1 MQVRSMDAPQG
12 KPLRTRSMLIVGA
25 SRGIG
30 AAMAARYA
38 GRVDDLVTV
47 SRTPAAHGRWVAG
60 DISKPD
66 QIRHVAATYG
76 SNALDALLV
85 LGGIWERDAFTDA
98 YAFARSPAE
107 ETTQVVAVNLM
118 GPILLVQ
125 ALLANLMRSDNPR
138 VVFLGSLSGLDNN
151 ATREVANSAAK
162 YGLRG
167 AAQAMAIELQPY
179 GIGFTVVNPG
189 NVATDEVLDDITA
202 GRVADQIPIP
212 IADLAVA
219 IDSAL
224 AMSPNAVI
232 REINIVQRWPGD
244 PSA

>member
-1 MQVRSMDAPQG
+1 
-12 KPLRTRSMLIVGA
+12 MLIVGA

-47 SRTPAAHGRWVAG
+47 SRTPAAYGRWIVG

-66 QIRHVAATYG
+66 DIRRVAATYG

-85 LGGIWERDAFTDA
+85 LGGTWERDAFTDA

-107 ETTQVVAVNLM
+107 ETTHVVAVNLM
-118 GPILLVQ
+118 APILLVQ
-125 ALLANLMRSDNPR
+125 ALLGNLMRSDNPR
-138 VVFLGSLSGLDNN
+138 VVFVGALSGLDNS
-151 ATREVANSAAK
+151 ATREVANSATK

-167 AAQAMAIELQPY
+167 AAQAMAIELRSH

-189 NVATDEVLDDITA
+189 NVATDEVLSDIAA
-202 GRVADQIPIP
+202 GHFEEQVPIP

-219 IDSAL
+219 IDCAL
-224 AMSPNAVI
+224 AMSPDSVVS
-232 REINIVQRWPGD
+232 EINIAQRWPG
-244 PSA
+244 PQPT

>member
-1 MQVRSMDAPQG
+1 MHARSMDVPQG
-12 KPLRTRSMLIVGA
+12 GPQRTRSMLIVGA

-38 GRVDDLVTV
+38 GRVEDLVTV
-47 SRTPAAHGRWVAG
+47 SRTPATHGRWVAG

-66 QIRHVAATYG
+66 EIRRVAATYG

-98 YAFARSPAE
+98 YTFTRSPAE
-107 ETTQVVAVNLM
+107 ETNDVIAVNLAA
-118 GPILLVQ
+118 PILLTQ
-125 ALLANLMRSDNPR
+125 ALLPNLMRSDNPR

-167 AAQAMAIELQPY
+167 AAQAMAMELRPH

-189 NVATDEVLDDITA
+189 NVATDEVLDDIAA
-202 GRVADQIPIP
+202 GRVADQVPIP
-212 IADLAVA
+212 ISDLAVA

-232 REINIVQRWPGD
+232 QEINIAQRWPGGQ
-244 PSA
+244 SA